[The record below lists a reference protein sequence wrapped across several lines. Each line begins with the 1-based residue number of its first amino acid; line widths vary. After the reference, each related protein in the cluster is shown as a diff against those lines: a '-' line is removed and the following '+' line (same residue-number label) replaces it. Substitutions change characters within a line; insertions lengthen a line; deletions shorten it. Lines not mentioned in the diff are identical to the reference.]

1 MKKGNRGKAIA
12 FQEDMK
18 LNCISNRT
26 VKAVI
31 SLTDACLAGIYFP
44 SSDTEFGAYFGLPH
58 AVHITVQDSEFQSRE
73 L

>member
-1 MKKGNRGKAIA
+1 MKKGNHGKAIA

-18 LNCISNRT
+18 LNCISKRV

-31 SLTDACLAGIYFP
+31 SLTDACLAVIDRTSAY
-44 SSDTEFGAYFGLPH
+44 TEFGAYFGLPH
-58 AVHITVQDSEFQSRE
+58 TVHIAVQDSKFQSRE